1 MDVVSGGT
9 PRDPTLFNLTD
20 ALVSDTANLPEA
32 ELIAEM
38 KADGLDPDAEVA
50 RMRAVVASA
59 IIQSGKAR
67 LAEAK
72 QGVTKARKVA
82 VAALPPLR
90 VANADTVLRRFAN
103 DDVKLRNRLTMAARN
118 GEGLTERE
126 ADQVLNNLR
135 ELGAID
141 DEGNPV

>member
-9 PRDPTLFNLTD
+9 PLDPTLFNLTD
-20 ALVSDTANLPEA
+20 ALVSDAANLSEA
-32 ELIAEM
+32 EVIAEM

-59 IIQSGKAR
+59 IVQSGKAR
-67 LAEAK
+67 LADAK
-72 QGVTKARKVA
+72 QGVSQARKVA
-82 VAALPPLR
+82 ATALPPLR
-90 VANADTVLRRFAN
+90 VANPDTVLRRFAN
-103 DDVKLRNRLTMAARN
+103 DDGKLQSRLTMAARN

-126 ADQVLNNLR
+126 ADSVLNDLR

-141 DEGNPV
+141 DEGNPI

>member
-1 MDVVSGGT
+1 MDVVNRGT

-20 ALVSDTANLPEA
+20 ALVSDATNLSEA
-32 ELIAEM
+32 EMIAEM
-38 KADGLDPDAEVA
+38 KADGLDPGAEVA

-59 IIQSGKAR
+59 IVQSGKAR
-67 LAEAK
+67 LADAK
-72 QGVTKARKVA
+72 NGVSQSRKA
-82 VAALPPLR
+82 AASVLPFLR
-90 VANADTVLRRFAN
+90 VANPDTVLRRFAN
-103 DDVKLRNRLTMAARN
+103 DDVKLRSRLTMAARN

-126 ADQVLNNLR
+126 ADSVLNDLR

>member
-20 ALVSDTANLPEA
+20 ALVSDAANLSEA

-59 IIQSGKAR
+59 IVQSGKAR

-72 QGVTKARKVA
+72 QGVAKARKVA

-103 DDVKLRNRLTMAARN
+103 DDVKLRSRLTMAARN

-126 ADQVLNNLR
+126 ADQVLNDLR